1 MFLYERAGQN
11 LFICSFLTT
20 ICYIRVFNP
29 LFLHQFINLAA
40 KFFKGAINIY
50 VIVDF
55 LDKVESAFLLLKSI
69 HLSISFLVM
78 GSFVSFGKAHAGH

>member
-20 ICYIRVFNP
+20 ICYIRVFSP
-29 LFLHQFINLAA
+29 LFWHQFINLAA
-40 KFFKGAINIY
+40 KFFKVAINIY

-78 GSFVSFGKAHAGH
+78 GSFVSFGKAHAGY